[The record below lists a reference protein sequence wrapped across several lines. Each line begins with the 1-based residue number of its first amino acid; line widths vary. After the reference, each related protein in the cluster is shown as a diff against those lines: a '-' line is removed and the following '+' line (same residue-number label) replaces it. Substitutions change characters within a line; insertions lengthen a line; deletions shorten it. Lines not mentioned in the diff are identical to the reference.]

1 MQNMQR
7 LKHGLLQVAGWLF
20 YVSLLMLIALAL
32 PKSIFDPDSK
42 DFIFLVG
49 AVGIWRYSM
58 GAIHFVRGMLFL
70 YVVYPL
76 LRRKVRKLGSAAD
89 PSHVYLMVTSFRIDA
104 LTTAQVYSSVIREA
118 IACGYPTTVVCS
130 LVEMSDELLVK
141 SLWEKFNPPDRVTLD
156 FVRIAGTGK
165 RDGLAYGFRAISRHL
180 PDDNVVVAV
189 IDGDTVLEE
198 GVVRKTVPWFK
209 LFGNVGGLTT
219 NEFCEV
225 RGGYIMSEWHKLRF
239 AQRHINMC
247 SMALSKRVLT
257 MTGRMSVF
265 RAAVVTNAE
274 FIADVENDSLQHWRL
289 GRFKFLTG
297 DDKSSWFSLMRLGY
311 DTFYVPDA
319 AINTVEH
326 PPEKSFIKASRKL
339 MYRWYGNN
347 LRQNSRALG
356 LGIRRLGLFTSVVLF
371 DQRVSMWTSLLGL
384 TVAVIA
390 SLKFG
395 PAFLLVYL
403 LWIGITRLILTLM
416 LLCSGH
422 SIGPAYPLI
431 LYYNQIVGAIM
442 KIYVFFRLDKQ
453 SWTRQPTALK
463 RDLASF
469 QQWFNTWSSRTMTFS
484 AASIFVAVLFMVV

>member
-1 MQNMQR
+1 MQR
-7 LKHGLLQVAGWLF
+7 LQTVLLQCAGWLL
-20 YVSLLMLIALAL
+20 YMSLLMLIALAL
-32 PKSIFDPDSK
+32 PADIFDSQSK
-42 DFIFLVG
+42 HFIFLVG

-58 GAIHFVRGMLFL
+58 GATHFIRGMIFL
-70 YVVYPL
+70 YIVYPY
-76 LRRKVRKLGSAAD
+76 LRRKVQKMGDATA
-89 PSHVYLMVTSFRIDA
+89 PSHVYLMVTSFRIEA

-118 IACGYPTTVVCS
+118 INCGFPTTVVCS

-141 SLWEKFNPPDRVTLD
+141 SLWAKYNPPAHVKLD
-156 FVRIAGTGK
+156 IVRIAGTGK
-165 RDGLAYGFRAISRHL
+165 RDGLAYGFRAISRML
-180 PDDNVVVAV
+180 PDENAVVAV
-189 IDGDTVLEE
+189 IDGDTVLAD

-209 LFGNVGGLTT
+209 LFPNVGGLTT

-257 MTGRMSVF
+257 MTGRMSMF
-265 RAAVVTNAE
+265 RASVVTNPE
-274 FIADVENDSLQHWRL
+274 FIADVESDSLMHWRL

-326 PPEKSFIKASRKL
+326 PPEKSFFKASRKL

-356 LGIRRLGLFTSVVLF
+356 LGLGRLGLFTSIVLF

-395 PAFLLVYL
+395 MAFLLVYL
-403 LWIGITRLILTLM
+403 LWIGITRLILTVM

-422 SIGPAYPLI
+422 NVGPAYPLI
-431 LYYNQIVGAIM
+431 LYYNQIIGALM